1 MLSHKIMK
9 RTIQILVV
17 LVFASI
23 SAFAQEVINKK
34 MVSEKYD
41 EINRLGT
48 VAERKEFL
56 SKQSY
61 ETRTALWHE
70 NIDRKT
76 KEFTLSAEQKEIIDI
91 VRKKFFTVEFAKSVS
106 GTNEEDAPQEYQEI
120 MSRASRL
127 LGKEIM
133 RDLFGIIGDSK
144 TLEKR

>member
-1 MLSHKIMK
+1 MK
-9 RTIQILVV
+9 RTIHILVV

-23 SAFAQEVINKK
+23 SAFAQEVINQK

-61 ETRTALWHE
+61 EMRTALWHE

-76 KEFTLSAEQKEIIDI
+76 KELTLSAEQKEIIDV
-91 VRKKFFTVEFAKSVS
+91 VRKKFITVEFAKSAT
-106 GTNEEDAPQEYQEI
+106 GTNEADAGQEYKEI
-120 MSRASRL
+120 MSRASQL
-127 LGKEIM
+127 LGKEMM
-133 RDLFGIIGDSK
+133 RDLFGILGDSK
-144 TLEKR
+144 TLKK